1 MNRNVS
7 NKRSE
12 TKRAAILIGAQKVF
26 SEKGFLNVT
35 MQDIIDACGISRGGI
50 YLYFHTTDDIFFAT
64 ITQRSVRQFDDIRKA
79 VINEPLFDDLLSDYL
94 SEHKSRLIN
103 HIQGAPSLLR
113 AMYEYS
119 FTHHDARD
127 TSLKQKQMNATKAT
141 VRSILDLGVKQHK
154 ITNHNTKTL
163 ADSFMLL
170 IEGMS
175 IMALTG
181 TLKEQ
186 QIDDQ
191 FQMFM
196 HQLT

>member
-1 MNRNVS
+1 MNRSVS

-12 TKRAAILIGAQKVF
+12 TKKAAILIGAQKVF

-50 YLYFHTTDDIFFAT
+50 YLYFHTPDDIFFET
-64 ITQRSVRQFDDIRKA
+64 ITQRSVRQFDDIREA
-79 VINEPLFDDLLSDYL
+79 VINEPLFDDLLSAYL